1 MSVELH
7 VALDI
12 GSAKHRVAIGL
23 DSCREPIEEFDL
35 AHTPAGLSDFF
46 KRVRH
51 HQTTHHAEVN
61 VAMEGFGG
69 YARPLDSQVLA
80 QGWRLYAIN
89 NLKFVRFKEI
99 FPAPAKTDAI
109 DARRMLQLM
118 QMRAQVPMASALL
131 QPVAPVDP
139 LHQQLKAITRRRK
152 QLVAERMRISQRMQ
166 AELQAAAPGLLAMTG
181 QADNLWFLAFLS
193 CKADLRK
200 LKSVRQSTLL
210 QIPGVGVG
218 YAAKIVRWQKDAA
231 FANAVIWSGPMIQ
244 ADARRM
250 LELRAAIASLDRQIE
265 DLVGQSV
272 LAQRLLSM
280 PGFGP
285 TCAGELAGEIGNI
298 ERFVDEAS
306 FAVYLGVAPLDQS
319 SGKRVSA
326 KLPRQINPRARDA
339 LLIAVVHHM
348 GQVTQSRAFYDRK
361 RAQGKTHMQA
371 LRALARHLARVLF
384 SMLKNNRDYR
394 RPVEIPVNLA

>member
-1 MSVELH
+1 MSIELH

-23 DSCREPIEEFDL
+23 DGCREPIEEFDL

-46 KRVRH
+46 KRVHRH
-51 HQTTHHAEVN
+51 EQAHGARVC

-69 YARPLDSQVLA
+69 YARPLDGQVLA
-80 QGWRLYAIN
+80 QGWRLYAVN
-89 NLKFVRFKEI
+89 NLKFARFKEI

-118 QMRAQVPMASALL
+118 QMRGQLPMAKALL
-131 QPVAPVDP
+131 QEVAPVDS
-139 LHQQLKAITRRRK
+139 LHQHLKALTRRRK
-152 QLVAERMRISQRMQ
+152 QWVAERMRISQRMQ
-166 AELQAAAPGLLAMTG
+166 AELQAAAPGLLDITG
-181 QADNLWFLAFLS
+181 QADNLWFLGFLV
-193 CKADLRK
+193 CKEALSK
-200 LKSVRQSTLL
+200 LKTVRQSTLL
-210 QIPGVGVG
+210 KLRGVGVA
-218 YAAKIVRWQKDAA
+218 YAARIAEWQKSAV
-231 FANAVIWSGPMIQ
+231 FADSVAWAGPMIQ

-250 LELRAAIASLDRQIE
+250 LRLREAIAALDDQIE
-265 DLVGQSV
+265 ALVAQSA

-285 TCAGELAGEIGNI
+285 TGAGELAAEIGNI
-298 ERFVDEAS
+298 ARFAGEAS

-319 SGKRVSA
+319 SGKRLGA

-348 GQVTQSRAFYDRK
+348 SQVPQSRAFYDRK

-384 SMLKNNRDYR
+384 RMLRDNRDYHR
-394 RPVEIPVNLA
+394 STTIL

>member
-1 MSVELH
+1 MNVELH

-12 GSAKHRVAIGL
+12 GSTKHRVAIGL
-23 DSCREPIEEFDL
+23 SGCREPIEEFDL
-35 AHTPAGLSDFF
+35 AHTPAGLSEFF

-51 HQTTHHAEVN
+51 HESIHGAQVC

-69 YARPLDSQVLA
+69 YARPIDTQVLA
-80 QGWRLYAIN
+80 QGWQLYAIN
-89 NLKFVRFKEI
+89 NLKFARFKEI

-109 DARRMLQLM
+109 DTRRMLQLM
-118 QMRAQVPMASALL
+118 QMRGQVPMAEALL
-131 QPVAPVDP
+131 QEVAPVDA
-139 LHQQLKAITRRRK
+139 LHRQLKALTRRRK
-152 QLVAERMRISQRMQ
+152 QLVGERMSISQRMQ
-166 AELQAAAPGLLAMTG
+166 VELHAVAPGLLAITG
-181 QADNLWFLAFLS
+181 QADNLWFLGLLT
-193 CKADLRK
+193 CKEDLRK
-200 LKSVRQSTLL
+200 LKTVRQPTLL
-210 QIPGVGVG
+210 RIPGVGTG
-218 YAAKIVRWQKDAA
+218 YATKIAQWQKDAV
-231 FANAVIWSGPMIQ
+231 FADSLTWAGPMIQ

-250 LELRAAIASLDRQIE
+250 LDLREAIAELDRQIAS
-265 DLVGQSV
+265 LVKQSE

-298 ERFVDEAS
+298 ERFAGEAS
-306 FAVYLGVAPLDQS
+306 FAVYLGVAPLDRS
-319 SGKRVSA
+319 SGKRFGA

-348 GQVTQSRAFYDRK
+348 GQVPQSRTFYERK

-384 SMLKNNRDYR
+384 SMLKQNRNYR
-394 RPVEIPVNLA
+394 WPPEHSADFS

>member
-23 DSCREPIEEFDL
+23 DSCREPLEEFDL

-51 HQTTHHAEVN
+51 HQSAHHAEVN

-69 YARPLDSQVLA
+69 YARPLDTQVLA

-89 NLKFVRFKEI
+89 NLKFARFKEI

-118 QMRAQVPMASALL
+118 QMRTQVPMASALL
-131 QPVAPVDP
+131 QQVAPVDP

-152 QLVAERMRISQRMQ
+152 QLIAERMRISQRMQ
-166 AELQAAAPGLLAMTG
+166 ADLQAAAPGLLAITG
-181 QADNLWFLAFLS
+181 QADNLWFLAFIS
-193 CKADLRK
+193 CKPDLRK
-200 LKSVRQSTLL
+200 LKSVRQPTLR
-210 QIPGVGVG
+210 QIPGIGIG
-218 YAAKIVRWQKDAA
+218 YAAKIARWQQDAS
-231 FANAVIWSGPMIQ
+231 FADAVTWSGPMIQ

-250 LELRAAIASLDRQIE
+250 LELREAIASLDRKIT
-265 DLVGQSV
+265 DLVGQSA
-272 LAQRLLSM
+272 LAQHLLTM
-280 PGFGP
+280 PGFGA
-285 TCAGELAGEIGNI
+285 TCAGELAAEIGNI

-384 SMLKNNRDYR
+384 SMLKNKRDYR
-394 RPVEIPVNLA
+394 RPGEIGVNLA

>member
-1 MSVELH
+1 MGVELH

-23 DSCREPIEEFDL
+23 NGCREPIEEFDL
-35 AHTPAGLSDFF
+35 AHTAAGLSDFF

-51 HQTTHHAEVN
+51 HESNHGAEVC

-69 YARPLDSQVLA
+69 YARPLDTQVLA

-89 NLKFVRFKEI
+89 NLKFARFKEI

-118 QMRAQVPMASALL
+118 QMRGQVPMAKALL
-131 QPVAPVDP
+131 QEVAPVDA
-139 LHQQLKAITRRRK
+139 LHQQLKALTRRRK
-152 QLVAERMRISQRMQ
+152 QLVAERMRLSQRMQ
-166 AELQAAAPGLLAMTG
+166 AELHAAAPGLLAITG
-181 QADNLWFLAFLS
+181 QADNLWFLGLLT
-193 CKADLRK
+193 CKDDLRK
-200 LKSVRQSTLL
+200 LKSARQPTLL
-210 QIPGVGVG
+210 RIPGVGAG
-218 YAAKIVRWQKDAA
+218 YATKIARWQKDAV
-231 FANAVIWSGPMIQ
+231 FADSVTWAGPMIQ
-244 ADARRM
+244 ADAHRM
-250 LELRAAIASLDRQIE
+250 LALRDAIANLDHQIE
-265 DLVGQSV
+265 GLVEQSV

-285 TCAGELAGEIGNI
+285 TCAGELAAEIGNI
-298 ERFVDEAS
+298 ERFADESS
-306 FAVYLGVAPLDQS
+306 FAVYLGVAPLDKS
-319 SGKRVSA
+319 SGKRIGA

-348 GQVTQSRAFYDRK
+348 SQVSQSRAYYDRK
-361 RAQGKTHMQA
+361 RVHGKTHMQA

-384 SMLKNNRDYR
+384 SMLKQNRNYR
-394 RPVEIPVNLA
+394 LSPEHSANFS

>member
-23 DSCREPIEEFDL
+23 HGHRDPIEEFDL
-35 AHTPAGLSDFF
+35 AHTAAGLDDFF
-46 KRVRH
+46 KRVHRH
-51 HQTTHHAEVN
+51 RLAHGAEVC

-69 YARPLDSQVLA
+69 YARPIDSQVLA
-80 QGWRLYAIN
+80 QGWRLYAVN
-89 NLKFVRFKEI
+89 NLKFARFKEI

-118 QMRAQVPMASALL
+118 QMRGQVPMAAALL
-131 QPVAPVDP
+131 QEVAPVDQ
-139 LHQQLKAITRRRK
+139 LHQQLKALTRRRK
-152 QLVAERMRISQRMQ
+152 QLIVERMATSQRMQ
-166 AELQAAAPGLLAMTG
+166 AELHAAAPGLLAITG
-181 QADNLWFLAFLS
+181 QADNLWFLGFLT
-193 CKADLRK
+193 CKDELRK
-200 LKSVRQSTLL
+200 LKSVRQATLL
-210 QIPGVGVG
+210 QIPGIGVG
-218 YAAKIVRWQKDAA
+218 YAAKIAGWQKDAV
-231 FANAVIWSGPMIQ
+231 FADAVAWAGPMIQ

-250 LELRAAIASLDRQIE
+250 LELRGAVARLDEQIDE
-265 DLVGQSV
+265 LVKQSA

-285 TCAGELAGEIGNI
+285 TCAAELAAEIGNI
-298 ERFVDEAS
+298 ERFAEETS
-306 FAVYLGVAPLDQS
+306 FAVYLGVAPLDKS
-319 SGKRVSA
+319 SGKRA
-326 KLPRQINPRARDA
+326 GTKLPRQINPRARDA

-384 SMLKNNRDYR
+384 SMLKQHREYR
-394 RPVEIPVNLA
+394 RPPEIL